1 MAQGAPIKRLLRSI
15 LIVLFL
21 SLSLASIYLYI
32 TFPDISLLI
41 NKNPKGTTIM
51 EIRRIEAEEK
61 RKAYSHYFYWAP
73 IEQISL
79 HLKYAVIE
87 AEDSSFYQHHGF
99 DWDAI
104 RDAIAVNWK
113 KGEFKRG
120 GSTISQQLA
129 KNLYLS
135 PSKNPTR
142 KIREAII
149 TMAIER
155 RLNKDRILE
164 LYLNI
169 IEWGNGVYGAEAA
182 ARHYFNK
189 SAQYLTPSE
198 ASWLASIIPS
208 PRFYDRHRNSDYI
221 KKRQATIAKRVEKR
235 YNLPPA
241 PKTPDDDHEDTEK
254 PDQDYED
261 EDEIE
266 DEIIEEEVVEDSNKS
281 RL

>member
-21 SLSLASIYLYI
+21 SLSLVTIYLYI

-41 NKNPKGTTIM
+41 SKNPQRTTIM
-51 EIRRIEAEEK
+51 EIRRIEAEKK
-61 RKAYSHYFYWAP
+61 RRSYSPNFHWAP
-73 IEQISL
+73 IGQISPY
-79 HLKYAVIE
+79 LKYAVVE

-104 RDAIAVNWK
+104 RDAIAVDWE
-113 KGEFKRG
+113 KGAFKRG
-120 GSTISQQLA
+120 GSTITQQLA

-142 KIREAII
+142 KIREALI

-155 RLNKDRILE
+155 RLKKDRILE

-182 ARHYFNK
+182 ARHYFKK
-189 SAQYLTPSE
+189 SAQDITAYE
-198 ASWLASIIPS
+198 ASWLAAIIPS
-208 PRFYDRHRNSDYI
+208 PVFFDKHQNSSYI
-221 KKRQATIAKRVEKR
+221 KRRQETIARRIEKR
-235 YNLPPA
+235 YSLPVSPEKEEDEPISGEPLPP
-241 PKTPDDDHEDTEK
+241 
-254 PDQDYED
+254 YG
-261 EDEIE
+261 
-266 DEIIEEEVVEDSNKS
+266 EEEEQDQ
-281 RL
+281 